1 MNKVKKISKVQSG
14 FSILELLAVLAIAGV
29 IVGGVLIG
37 VGMVRDNNSIRE
49 QAEAIG
55 TIYTNTTNLFSE
67 DATDGLDLEQAINMG
82 IFPKSLKVDTTS
94 FTVTNQNNKGTVN
107 LESEGDGFKLTWG
120 GVKEGKVCLEIIKY
134 QRKTGWDKIEG
145 SVVAYNSISGD
156 NTTFIKDATDACK
169 EGTGTGGLITLEF
182 TKGVN

>member
-1 MNKVKKISKVQSG
+1 MNRVKKISKVQSG

-55 TIYTNTTNLFSE
+55 TIYTNATNLFSE
-67 DATDGLDLEQAINMG
+67 DSTDGLDLQQAIDMG
-82 IFPKSLKVDTTS
+82 IFPKSLKIDGNK
-94 FTVTNQNNKGTVN
+94 VTNQNNKGTVD
-107 LESEGDGFKLTWG
+107 LESEGDGFKLSWG

-145 SVVAYNSISGD
+145 SETAYDSTGD
-156 NTTFIKDATDACK
+156 NTSFIKDATDACK
-169 EGTGTGGLITLEF
+169 EGSGNGGLITLVF
-182 TKGVN
+182 TKGAN